1 MSGPVSCHL
10 PVDASLHSFNSLDY
24 GFGAGE
30 SPFLAGSADA
40 TCGVAAVRAVS
51 QYLNLEPMRA
61 GVSFADTPGQL
72 AQPAPS
78 EALVARERDAA
89 RGDRPW
95 EEQQLGVDALTASGR
110 TGAAEDVS
118 TSHDVAEA
126 FPPLNFG
133 DLDVEQQADAL
144 FSKGPMRTLS
154 ARTFE
159 TLLDESN
166 VRENEEWT
174 ALQNLPSLPRDVT
187 ALGADDLAPSAP
199 TPSRP
204 ARAAGDFDFEYD
216 DAEDRD
222 LTGTS
227 SRGGAKGSEVPEYL
241 DLEAASIEEARARA
255 AQARARAEE
264 ARRAAT
270 RATANATTLTIRA
283 KEILDAVSGA
293 KEKTTRTS
301 MSRARSAG
309 SPRGKAR
316 ASAKASSL
324 SRESSGVRTPTR
336 SERGG
341 VDIEP
346 ASADADVSSPAATRA
361 RKRSS
366 REPVGEPARSRDAGD
381 STDMEDSDATEPAA
395 LPPRAAKRAK
405 PSAVAWAPKATDNI
419 ITADGQKVR
428 RGCLNCGCQKTPQWR
443 MGPTGPKTLCNAC
456 GVRFRKGMPM
466 HE

>member
-1 MSGPVSCHL
+1 M
-10 PVDASLHSFNSLDY
+10 
-24 GFGAGE
+24 
-30 SPFLAGSADA
+30 
-40 TCGVAAVRAVS
+40 
-51 QYLNLEPMRA
+51 
-61 GVSFADTPGQL
+61 
-72 AQPAPS
+72 
-78 EALVARERDAA
+78 
-89 RGDRPW
+89 
-95 EEQQLGVDALTASGR
+95 
-110 TGAAEDVS
+110 
-118 TSHDVAEA
+118 
-126 FPPLNFG
+126 
-133 DLDVEQQADAL
+133 
-144 FSKGPMRTLS
+144 
-154 ARTFE
+154 
-159 TLLDESN
+159 
-166 VRENEEWT
+166 
-174 ALQNLPSLPRDVT
+174 PSLPRDVT
-187 ALGADDLAPSAP
+187 AFGAEDLAPSAP

-216 DAEDRD
+216 DAEA

-227 SRGGAKGSEVPEYL
+227 PQGLGGAKGSEVPEYL
-241 DLEAASIEEARARA
+241 DLDAAAIEEARARA
-255 AQARARAEE
+255 AEARARAEE

-283 KEILDAVSGA
+283 KEILDAVSGV
-293 KEKTTRTS
+293 KKQTS
-301 MSRARSAG
+301 MSRARSTNAG
-309 SPRGKAR
+309 SPRGKAKS
-316 ASAKASSL
+316 ASAKAASLSL

-341 VDIEP
+341 VDVEP

-366 REPVGEPARSRDAGD
+366 SSREPAFEPARPRDAGD

-405 PSAVAWAPKATDNI
+405 PSTVGWAPKATDNI